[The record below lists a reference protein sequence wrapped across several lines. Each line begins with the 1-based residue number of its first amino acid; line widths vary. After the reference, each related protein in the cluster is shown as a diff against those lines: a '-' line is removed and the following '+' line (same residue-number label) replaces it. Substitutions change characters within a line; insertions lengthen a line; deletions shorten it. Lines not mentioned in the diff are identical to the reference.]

1 MKFDPKSLQ
10 YRDAARLLTD
20 VVVPRPIAWI
30 STASE
35 RGIYNLAP
43 FSAYSMVVGT
53 NPLLICFSISAKRDG
68 QKKDTIL
75 NIELTKEF
83 VINVV
88 TEDLAEAMN
97 KTSAPYPKD
106 VSEYEKTGLT
116 PVKADLVKA
125 PMVGESPINME
136 CRVLQILEF
145 GQAPT
150 LANLVIGEIL
160 LIHITDEL
168 YDKQSRCVSGL
179 KTIGRLGG
187 DRDIYCRI
195 RDSFQMKRPTL

>member
-1 MKFDPKSLQ
+1 MKYDPNSLEH
-10 YRDAARLLTD
+10 RELSHVLTD
-20 VVVPRPIAWI
+20 VVVPRPIAWV
-30 STASE
+30 STVSD

-43 FSAYSMVVGT
+43 FSAYSMVGARPMLVCLSVGT
-53 NPLLICFSISAKRDG
+53 TRDG

-97 KTSAPYPKD
+97 KTSAPYPRD
-106 VSEYEKTGLT
+106 VSEYDEVGLT

-136 CRVLQILEF
+136 CRVYQILEF
-145 GQAPT
+145 GEAPR
-150 LANLVIGEIL
+150 LSNLVIGEIL
-160 LIHITDEL
+160 LIHIADEL
-168 YDKQSRCVSGL
+168 YDKQSGRIIGL
-179 KTIGRLGG
+179 KAVGRLGG
-187 DRDIYCRI
+187 DGDMYCRV

>member
-1 MKFDPKSLQ
+1 MKFDPKSLKH
-10 YRDAARLLTD
+10 RDLAHLLTD

-30 STASE
+30 STVDE

-43 FSAYSMVVGT
+43 FSSYSMVS
-53 NPLLICFSISAKRDG
+53 NRPLLICFSVGTTRDG

-83 VINVV
+83 VISVV

-97 KTSAPYPKD
+97 KTSAPYPRD
-106 VSEYEKTGLT
+106 ISEYEEVGLT

-145 GQAPT
+145 GQAPA
-150 LANLVIGEIL
+150 LSSLVIGEIL
-160 LIHITDEL
+160 LIHVADEL
-168 YDKQSRCVSGL
+168 YDKQSGRISGL
-179 KTIGRLGG
+179 KAVGRLGG
-187 DRDIYCRI
+187 DGDIYCRI

>member
-43 FSAYSMVVGT
+43 FSAYSMIDPKPPLVCFTVGT
-53 NPLLICFSISAKRDG
+53 TRDG